1 MGKPRI
7 GMVGYYGY
15 GNYGD
20 ELFLEV
26 FGKYL
31 SDFEFVFLQD
41 QLQRPFFTKP
51 LDKKVETLDAILI
64 GGGDIVIPNYWSD
77 QYFEDVFLR
86 KPVYIHGVGVPT
98 WGGEDPNVVSRLAKF
113 FKHEN
118 VRSIHVRDFE
128 SRAWIQHKLAP
139 RIAVDFTA
147 DIVCALDL
155 PQIPPQ
161 DGPKIFGLVTR
172 KQKPGEIHWQNV
184 RALCDRAK
192 SLGYRIR
199 HISLGTGAIGKEDQV
214 ALAEFGYTDMELVE
228 SESISDLNRAIGEC
242 AQIASMKF
250 HGCVVGIMFGIPAI
264 GLITT
269 DKFRNFYKVAGRPE
283 LLAHHTHTD
292 LASRLRERMEP
303 IPTTTVTRLRND
315 AHAGLERLKA
325 RMLKDLGTKT

>member
-31 SDFEFVFLQD
+31 SAFEFVFLQD
-41 QLQRPFFTKP
+41 QLERPYYTTP
-51 LDKKVETLDAILI
+51 LAKKVDSLDAILI

-77 QYFEDVFLR
+77 QYFEDAFLR

-113 FKHEN
+113 FRHEN

-128 SRAWIQHKLAP
+128 SRAWIEHKLAP
-139 RIAVDFTA
+139 RIAVDFTT

-155 PQIPPQ
+155 PDPTPQI
-161 DGPKIFGLVTR
+161 GPKIFGLVTR
-172 KQKPGEIHWQNV
+172 KQKPGEIQWQNV
-184 RALCDRAK
+184 RALCDHAQ

-199 HISLGTGAIGKEDQV
+199 HISLGTGAVGKEDQL
-214 ALAEFGYTDMELVE
+214 ALAEFAYEGMELVE
-228 SESISDLNRAIGEC
+228 SESIADLNLAIGEC
-242 AQIASMKF
+242 TGLASMKF
-250 HGCVVGIMFGIPAI
+250 HGCVVGLMFGIPAI

-283 LLAHHTHTD
+283 LVAHHSHAD
-292 LASRLRERMEP
+292 LASRLRDPMEP
-303 IPTTTVTRLRND
+303 IPTTTRTRLRND

-325 RMLKDLGTKT
+325 RMLKDLGTKP